1 MSGNPHDP
9 EIEREKRQALARFQ
23 KEMDAYGLRVTPKV
37 AVMASSEPNTVMLV
51 MQTEAY
57 PVRGYGSHIK
67 QLKAAG
73 FWVLRWR
80 QVETVKRRNRTISTQ
95 KGYFQV
101 TKVRTTYIHS
111 ESGVRV

>member
-1 MSGNPHDP
+1 MSGNPHTP

-37 AVMASSEPNTVMLV
+37 AVMASSDTHTVMLV
-51 MQTEAY
+51 MQTDAY

-73 FWVLRWR
+73 FWVFRWR
-80 QVETVKRRNRTISTQ
+80 QIETAKRRNKTVSVQ
-95 KGYFQV
+95 KGYFHV
-101 TKVRTTYIHS
+101 TKVRTAYIHGES
-111 ESGVRV
+111 EVGA